1 MSDRIKYNE
10 ATGKVEVDADVWDMI
25 VDQVGGQCI
34 ADSTEIKKLWKDKA
48 SRDAISQHL
57 GISSRSTYHWRI
69 FSGTKNKLILA
80 EIYPECVI
88 SLPTITQS
96 THEFQK
102 SALSTIPKAKLQKIK
117 DYSTHSMQV
126 AVNNLISGRVNNPTT
141 SSVVTISKI
150 TGVPFHRFI
159 KSTLPQHTPC
169 EMARIKQTAL
179 TEKTNILATVIREL
193 KLTGVGLAKGV
204 GTTPSSV
211 SYWCHGKAPRLDAYV
226 ALCKYFNVPFDYF
239 SDWLE

>member
-25 VDQVGGQCI
+25 VGQMPGQSILDEVKARELWGETTSREVI
-34 ADSTEIKKLWKDKA
+34 AQ
-48 SRDAISQHL
+48 RL
-57 GISSRSTYHWRI
+57 GISNNTNYFGKL
-69 FSGTKNKLILA
+69 FSGVKNKFILSG
-80 EIYPECVI
+80 IYPDCIV
-88 SLPTITQS
+88 SLTPTIQS
-96 THEFQK
+96 KHEFRKAALMIISK
-102 SALSTIPKAKLQKIK
+102 SELAALK
-117 DYSTHSMQV
+117 DHSMRTTIDS
-126 AVNNLISGRVNNPTT
+126 LLYGRINNPSTPK
-141 SSVVTISKI
+141 VWAISKI

-204 GTTPSSV
+204 GATPSSIF
-211 SYWCHGKAPRLDAYV
+211 YWSHGKAPRLDAYV